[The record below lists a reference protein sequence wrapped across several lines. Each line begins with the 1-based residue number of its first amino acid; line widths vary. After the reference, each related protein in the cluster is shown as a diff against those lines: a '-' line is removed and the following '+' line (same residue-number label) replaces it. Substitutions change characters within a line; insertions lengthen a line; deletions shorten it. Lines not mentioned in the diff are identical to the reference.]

1 MFTHFEP
8 SLMQFLRD
16 LAANNEREWFNVHK
30 QDYEDKVRTPALAFI
45 EAMEPW
51 IRMVSP
57 HYEASAKKVGGS
69 LMRVY
74 KDVRFSKDKAPFK
87 TNVGIQ
93 FRHEVGKD
101 VHAPGFYLHIEPQE
115 IFLGVGTWHP
125 EPLALK
131 AIREHIVAKP
141 GPYQDAIEHAP
152 FKEIYTMAGDTLIRP
167 PKGYDASHALIEE
180 IKRKDFIA
188 ISKLTE
194 EELYTGDVCQLVASR
209 FGRAQPLQKF
219 ICEALGLRF

>member
-1 MFTHFEP
+1 MFTHFQP
-8 SLMQFLRD
+8 SLMQFLRE
-16 LAANNEREWFNVHK
+16 LAANNEREWFNDHK
-30 QDYEDKVRTPALAFI
+30 QDYEEKVRAPALAFI

-74 KDVRFSKDKAPFK
+74 KDVRFSKDKSPFK

-101 VHAPGFYLHIEPQE
+101 VHAPGFYLHIEPGQ

-125 EPLALK
+125 APDALK
-131 AIREHIVAKP
+131 AIRQHIVDKP
-141 GPYQDAIEHAP
+141 GPYQDAIHHQP
-152 FKEIYTMAGDTLIRP
+152 FSEYYQLSGDSLTRP
-167 PKGYDASHALIEE
+167 PKGYPADHPLIDE

-188 ISKLTE
+188 VCELEEKL
-194 EELYTGDVCQLVASR
+194 LYQGDVCQLVASR
-209 FGRAQPLQKF
+209 FGRAQPFQKF

>member
-1 MFTHFEP
+1 MFTHFDP

-16 LAANNEREWFNVHK
+16 LAANNNREWFSAHK
-30 QDYEDKVRTPALAFI
+30 QDYEDKVRSPALAFI
-45 EAMEPW
+45 EAMESW

-74 KDVRFSKDKAPFK
+74 KDVRFSKDKSPYK

-101 VHAPGFYLHIEPQE
+101 VHAPGFYLHIEPND

-125 EPLALK
+125 EPDALK
-131 AIREHIVAKP
+131 AIRQHIVDKP
-141 GPYQDAIEHAP
+141 GPYQDAIEHQP
-152 FKEIYTMAGDTLIRP
+152 FCEFYQLAGDSLTRP
-167 PKGYDASHALIEE
+167 PKGYPADHPLINE

-188 ISKLTE
+188 IC
-194 EELYTGDVCQLVASR
+194 ELDEKQLYEGDFCQLVASR
-209 FGRAQPLQKF
+209 FGRAQPFQKF

>member
-1 MFTHFEP
+1 MFSHFSP
-8 SLMQFLRD
+8 SLVQFLRD
-16 LAANNEREWFNVHK
+16 LKANNNRQWFNDHK

-45 EAMEPW
+45 DAMEPW

-57 HYEASAKKVGGS
+57 HYETSAKKVGGS

-74 KDVRFSKDKAPFK
+74 KDVRFSKDKLPFK

-101 VHAPGFYLHIEPQE
+101 VHAPGFYLHIEPE
-115 IFLGVGTWHP
+115 NIFIGVGTWHP
-125 EPLALK
+125 QPEALQ
-131 AIREHIVAKP
+131 AIREHIEKKP
-141 GPYQDAIEHAP
+141 GPYQDAIEHQP
-152 FKEIYTMAGDTLIRP
+152 FTEYFELAGDSLIRP
-167 PKGYDASHALIEE
+167 PKGFDSSHPLINE

-188 ISKLTE
+188 LCPIQES
-194 EELYTGDVCQLVASR
+194 ELYQDDFCQRIASR

-219 ICEALGLRF
+219 LCEALGLRF